1 MFMPKP
7 SKLTIGDISLEI
19 SPDMTPEQIQAMIQ
33 SVAALRKDLSGN
45 VKSDDVADLPV
56 RSEQIDPLEILTNG
70 TWLDRIALFVRNEF
84 GFLEF
89 TVNDVQVQFHA
100 LFGKILEKA
109 AITTYLNRLVQKGF
123 VSKRK
128 LPGNRVFHFQ
138 AQSSLFDEYPE
149 VDLEGLASSQEVK
162 TRLNL

>member
-1 MFMPKP
+1 
-7 SKLTIGDISLEI
+7 
-19 SPDMTPEQIQAMIQ
+19 MTPEQIQAMIK
-33 SVAALRKDLSGN
+33 SVAALRQGLSDDP
-45 VKSDDVADLPV
+45 KSDEMPELPI

-109 AITTYLNRLVQKGF
+109 AITTYLNRLVQKGY

-128 LPGNRVFHFQ
+128 VPGNRVFHFQ
-138 AQSSLFDEYPE
+138 AQSLLFEDYPE
-149 VDLEGLASSQEVK
+149 VDLEELASDQEVK
-162 TRLNL
+162 ARLKL

>member
-1 MFMPKP
+1 MPKP

>member
-1 MFMPKP
+1 MPKP

-33 SVAALRKDLSGN
+33 SVAALRQGLVTDS
-45 VKSDDVADLPV
+45 KSDDVAELSV
-56 RSEQIDPLEILTNG
+56 HAEKIDPLEVLANG
-70 TWLDRIALFVRNEF
+70 TWLDRIGLFVRNEF

-109 AITTYLNRLVQKGF
+109 AITTYLNRLVQKGYL
-123 VSKRK
+123 SKRK
-128 LPGNRVFHFQ
+128 VPGNRVFHFQ
-138 AQSSLFDEYPE
+138 AQSSLFDDYPE
-149 VDLEGLASSQEVK
+149 VDLEELASDQEVK
-162 TRLNL
+162 ARLNL